1 MRQEELI
8 NNCKKG
14 NRTAQ
19 EELYRRYSPTLFG
32 VCLKYSRNKMEAED
46 NLHDSFIT
54 IFSKIDQFKAKGS
67 FEGWMKRISI
77 NTILQKYRK
86 QEYLTVVSESQESE
100 VIETV
105 SSYADINLAT
115 LLRYIQE
122 LPYKYRLTFNLY
134 VLDGYKHKEISD
146 MLGTSVGTSKSNL
159 AKARIL
165 LKEKIE
171 RDNKNIA

>member
-1 MRQEELI
+1 M
-8 NNCKKG
+8 
-14 NRTAQ
+14 
-19 EELYRRYSPTLFG
+19 FG